1 MPKKD
6 SLNSKN
12 NMESEFK
19 FVEKVIKEMTKL
31 KQTVNKLEK

>member
-6 SLNSKN
+6 SLNNKN
-12 NMESEFK
+12 NMENEFK

-31 KQTVNKLEK
+31 KQTVNKFEK